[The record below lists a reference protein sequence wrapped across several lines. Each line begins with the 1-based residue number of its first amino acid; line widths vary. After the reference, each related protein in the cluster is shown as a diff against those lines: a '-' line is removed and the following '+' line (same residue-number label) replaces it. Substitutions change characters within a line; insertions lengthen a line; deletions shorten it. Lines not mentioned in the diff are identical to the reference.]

1 MAASLRQVQLQQAMS
16 SGKVSPGKGK
26 SASHQWCHHVPEA
39 GHVQASSWRKIENGC
54 CSHWHSGSKTGD
66 LKKIILNLTLFFFEL
81 ELCLFPLQRRPKATA
96 GTDIVKKSIQSLTSG
111 TAIERVALVD
121 SFGYDAFPAL
131 ATLETL
137 GFNHSGTNETMYL
150 KSSLDF

>member
-26 SASHQWCHHVPEA
+26 SSMM
-39 GHVQASSWRKIENGC
+39 SSCARGRTCSSQQLAPNWEWMLLSLTFRKQNRWLEKN
-54 CSHWHSGSKTGD
+54 
-66 LKKIILNLTLFFFEL
+66 NLELDIVFFFEL

-131 ATLETL
+131 ATLEAL